1 MPDARDVSLRPL
13 EAVIVRLANSGS
25 SPAEI
30 GLKVGRKPGTVS
42 RIQQM
47 IEYKQDMPEQET
59 SDEDLPKPLERVIEN
74 LRSQGENYG
83 EIGRRLGRSG
93 AFIRRV
99 EHLRTLRP

>member
-1 MPDARDVSLRPL
+1 MTEPSERSLRPL
-13 EAVIVRLANSGS
+13 ESVIVRLAESGN

-30 GLKVGRKPGTVS
+30 GVKVGRRPGTVS

-47 IEYKQDMPEQET
+47 IEYKQDIPTQEA
-59 SDEDLPKPLERVIEN
+59 SDDDRLKPLERVIEN

-99 EHLRTLRP
+99 EHLSTLRS